1 MDDEAKRCQK
11 MVIAIMI
18 QNMKD
23 MTSPYGVLN
32 NRLACR
38 QAFDFIFNPHTSEYE
53 NFCFWCDL
61 ACLNKEYWHQIAIMN
76 LAQELLL
83 KPWLRYRILLYMKG
97 EKNMRDLR
105 CCYEKCKQNGYH
117 NYIEVLENEY
127 ID

>member
-1 MDDEAKRCQK
+1 MDEETKRCQK

-23 MTSPYGVLN
+23 MVSPYGVLN

-38 QAFDFIFNPHTSEYE
+38 EAFDFIFNPRTTEYE

-61 ACLNKEYWHQIAIMN
+61 ANLNQKYWQQLAVMN
-76 LAQELLL
+76 LAYELCV
-83 KPWLRYRILLYMKG
+83 KPWLRYRLMIYFKG
-97 EKNMRDLR
+97 EKNWKELR
-105 CCYEKCKQNGYH
+105 YYYKECQKNGYY
-117 NYIEVLENEY
+117 NCIEALENEY